1 MMLNNLYKKIYFIGI
16 IIALSLPIS
25 ADSFIYN
32 SFNNHGSIGLINTPS
47 ARFYDEGSFGIT
59 IYDGTP
65 DQKVTLT
72 SSPYSWLE
80 ASFFY
85 TNIQGMPYPGY
96 EYQDYKDKG
105 FNIKVRLKEQNKL
118 PAIAIGINDLAGTGF
133 YSSEYIVGS
142 YEMGDLDFHF
152 GLGWG
157 TLNGLEDFQNPLT
170 FLDKRF
176 ENRPDGYADQGGQFQ
191 PSRYFSD
198 ESVSS
203 FFGISYA
210 LNDQSLF
217 KIERDPTLTS
227 GQIKY
232 ASAKSKISFGFEHS
246 LTRNF
251 SIGIFRE
258 RDNFYSL
265 KFIYKR
271 DSQREL
277 RTTQFK
283 KLKNISSANSY
294 VLLRRN
300 LQNNGIG
307 VNKIVEK
314 DEKLALEVTQFKH
327 NDIETIESIIKTA
340 SIESG
345 IKEEILTNFKIVD
358 LSVKEN
364 FDQDFTDGGN
374 ILFERNKK
382 RHFYTSNSLSF
393 RPFLA
398 SREEFFKGAI
408 LLENN
413 SEWVI
418 SDNFLLSS
426 NLKYSIIDNFDD
438 FSIPPR
444 DTYPAQVRSDVK
456 DYLENFDS
464 LVIGRA
470 QADYFKTISPNHHIM
485 VTGGIL
491 EEMFSGYGMEY
502 LYFDASNNY
511 AAGIELFHVKKR
523 DYQMQFGT
531 LDYTNVTAHA
541 NFYYRNYGLI
551 PFDAKISVGEYLAG
565 DRGTTIDLS
574 RNFKNGIEFGVFAS
588 FTDVSSEQFG
598 EGSFDKGIYF
608 NIPIFQDFVS
618 YTWRP
623 LTKDPGQKLIRKN
636 NLYDLL
642 VKFKPIN

>member
-1 MMLNNLYKKIYFIGI
+1 M
-16 IIALSLPIS
+16 
-25 ADSFIYN
+25 
-32 SFNNHGSIGLINTPS
+32 
-47 ARFYDEGSFGIT
+47 
-59 IYDGTP
+59 
-65 DQKVTLT
+65 
-72 SSPYSWLE
+72 
-80 ASFFY
+80 
-85 TNIQGMPYPGY
+85 
-96 EYQDYKDKG
+96 
-105 FNIKVRLKEQNKL
+105 
-118 PAIAIGINDLAGTGF
+118 
-133 YSSEYIVGS
+133 
-142 YEMGDLDFHF
+142 
-152 GLGWG
+152 
-157 TLNGLEDFQNPLT
+157 
-170 FLDKRF
+170 
-176 ENRPDGYADQGGQFQ
+176 
-191 PSRYFSD
+191 
-198 ESVSS
+198 
-203 FFGISYA
+203 
-210 LNDQSLF
+210 
-217 KIERDPTLTS
+217 
-227 GQIKY
+227 
-232 ASAKSKISFGFEHS
+232 
-246 LTRNF
+246 
-251 SIGIFRE
+251 
-258 RDNFYSL
+258 
-265 KFIYKR
+265 
-271 DSQREL
+271 
-277 RTTQFK
+277 
-283 KLKNISSANSY
+283 
-294 VLLRRN
+294 
-300 LQNNGIG
+300 
-307 VNKIVEK
+307 NKIVEK
-314 DEKLALEVTQFKH
+314 NEKLALEVTQFKH

-340 SIESG
+340 SFESG
-345 IKEEILTNFKIVD
+345 IKEEILTNYKIVD

-382 RHFYTSNSLSF
+382 SRFNTSNSLSF

-464 LVIGRA
+464 LIIGRA

-485 VTGGIL
+485 VTAGIL
-491 EEMFSGYGMEY
+491 EEMFNGYGMEY

-541 NFYYRNYGLI
+541 NFYYRSYRLI

-565 DRGTTIDLS
+565 DRGATIDLS

-588 FTDVSSEQFG
+588 FTDVSSEKFG